1 MSEDRIE
8 RMLRLAKELG
18 INVSK
23 RSRETEFII
32 VKSGDRKKIE
42 ALDIFVDLF
51 PELSGIK
58 DESSNNSHHRM
69 KYLIIEDI
77 MGVFAWIHDEFDTE
91 QELNAKFDELRR
103 KSQSFNMAKYI
114 VSEEKMLK
122 ELERGILSYVSG

>member
-1 MSEDRIE
+1 
-8 RMLRLAKELG
+8 MLRLAKELG